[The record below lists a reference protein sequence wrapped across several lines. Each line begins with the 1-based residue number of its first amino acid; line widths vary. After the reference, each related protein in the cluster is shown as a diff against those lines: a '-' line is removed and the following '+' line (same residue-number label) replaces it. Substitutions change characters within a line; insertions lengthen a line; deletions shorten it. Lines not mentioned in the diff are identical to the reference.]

1 MKIPP
6 NLAAFGT
13 PLSKATYTQSSSAE
27 SKSNILNTIMQIT
40 LFVGLF
46 YVIYRVNQSNS
57 DQSDKTLPSSDS
69 NSNV

>member
-1 MKIPP
+1 MKTPP

-13 PLSKATYTQSSSAE
+13 PLSEATYSQHGSE
-27 SKSNILNTIMQIT
+27 SKSNILNTILQIT

-46 YVIYRVNQSNS
+46 YVIYRVSQSNV

-69 NSNV
+69 NSDV

>member
-1 MKIPP
+1 MNIPP
-6 NLAAFGT
+6 HLAAFGP
-13 PLSKATYTQSSSAE
+13 PLSEAIYIKPSAE
-27 SKSNILNTIMQIT
+27 NKSNILNTIMQIT

-69 NSNV
+69 NSDV

>member
-1 MKIPP
+1 MKTPP

-13 PLSKATYTQSSSAE
+13 PLSEATYTQSGSE
-27 SKSNILNTIMQIT
+27 SKSNILNTIIQIT

-46 YVIYRVNQSNS
+46 YVIYRVNQINR

-69 NSNV
+69 NSDV